1 MEEPKKGPTPLA
13 FFERMTPRQWE
24 AAAMA
29 GEMAK
34 KYGVP
39 PRLAIAI
46 AMRESSLNPNVA
58 DGSAGEIGMMQ
69 VKPGTAESMGYSAK
83 DLRIPEKNL
92 EIGIKYL
99 KQNLDAF
106 DNDARLAAAGYNAG
120 TARIQSGVIPE
131 TTKNYLLAL
140 NEWRTFE
147 DAAPA
152 APAEKAAPGE
162 TSAAAPA
169 EDEAIDLDAVDKSGR
184 VPFDESL
191 TPGEEEIP
199 NLSVIRNQNR
209 EMGGIYGAGAGAA
222 AGAALGAAKLGASAV
237 KGLSQMRSPSPQDI
251 AAAVM
256 KAGAAPQG
264 GPASPLP
271 TSAPGTPPAPP
282 GAPSAPVGGP
292 SAPAGPAPEG
302 GYPRA
307 TGPGS
312 ATFNWGRAFGL
323 PEIEAAQALNTTKE
337 PGGAQDLLNKRA
349 AALQRIQAQFPS
361 GSFAENP
368 AFGGIMTPSASVGS
382 GPKASFVMQPPEAP
396 TPEAP
401 AGSTGGLRSVPVT
414 KPVPTVR
421 LETKT
426 AGALESLTRSFI
438 EPFEKIG
445 ANVATVAK
453 PVVGALSRVGLPAAA
468 GYSIG
473 KDIADISDEY
483 YNRPAGYQPNK
494 TNIGLSALG
503 ALGTGVSLV
512 APLSPLGLP
521 LAVGAPTARYIK
533 DRYQEVQANPKAY
546 EETMQ
551 RALSNVDPMGNPLQ

>member
-1 MEEPKKGPTPLA
+1 MTEPKKGPTPLS
-13 FFERMTPRQWE
+13 FFSKMTPEQWE
-24 AAAMA
+24 TAEMVGRMA
-29 GEMAK
+29 IK
-34 KYGVP
+34 HGVP

-46 AMRESSLNPNVA
+46 AMKESSLNPNVQDGA
-58 DGSAGEIGMMQ
+58 DGEIGMMQ
-69 VKPGTAESMGYSAK
+69 VWPSTGKMLGYSPK

-92 EIGIKYL
+92 EAGIKYL

-106 DNDARLAAAGYNAG
+106 NNDPMLAAAGYNAG
-120 TARIQSGVIPE
+120 TGAIQSGNPPAKV
-131 TTKNYLLAL
+131 KNYLSIL
-140 NEWRTFE
+140 NGYGTFE
-147 DAAPA
+147 ESPQIPAQDQQPAPGEAPA
-152 APAEKAAPGE
+152 AAPQE
-162 TSAAAPA
+162 S
-169 EDEAIDLDAVDKSGR
+169 AIDLDAIENSGR
-184 VPFDESL
+184 VPLDESL
-191 TPGEEEIP
+191 GPGEEEIP
-199 NLSVIRNQNR
+199 NLSVRRDQNR
-209 EMGGIYGAGAGAA
+209 EMGGMYGAAAGAA
-222 AGAALGAAKLGASAV
+222 AGSALGAAKLGASAA
-237 KGLSQMRSPSPQDI
+237 KGISQMRAPSAHDI

-264 GPASPLP
+264 GPASPVATP
-271 TSAPGTPPAPP
+271 APGTPSAPP
-282 GAPSAPVGGP
+282 GGP
-292 SAPAGPAPEG
+292 SAPAGAAPEG
-302 GYPRA
+302 YARA

-349 AALQRIQAQFPS
+349 EALQRIKTQFPS

-368 AFGGIMTPSASVGS
+368 AYGGIMTPSASVGS
-382 GPKASFVMQPPEAP
+382 GPKASFVVRPPEAP

-401 AGSTGGLRSVPVT
+401 AGRAGGLQSVPVT
-414 KPVPTVR
+414 KPIPTVR

-426 AGALESLTRSFI
+426 AGALESLTRSLI

-453 PVVGALSRVGLPAAA
+453 PVVGALARVGLPAAA

-494 TNIGLSALG
+494 TNIGLSAAG

-512 APLSPLGLP
+512 APFSPLGLP
-521 LAVGAPTARYIK
+521 LAIGAPTARYIK
-533 DRYQEVQANPKAY
+533 DRYQQIQANPKEY
-546 EETMQ
+546 ERTMQ
-551 RALSNVDPMGNPLQ
+551 GALSNVDPMGNPLP